1 MFLYDHDAIEAINSN
16 FISIGSFEIKK
27 YAICIMVGALLAFIF
42 GLKWAKRIGIKEDV
56 IYTGFAWGLIV
67 GVLGARTFYCIFD
80 DFNKVLTKP
89 WTIITE
95 FRNGG
100 LAISGAII
108 SVAIYAVIYC
118 RIVKIH
124 PLYIGE
130 LVAPGFLI
138 GQICGRWGNFFNQE
152 AHGGLVPGDTL
163 DAQREWLWFLPKFI
177 KDNMYINNISSA
189 APVVGYYQPTFL
201 YESVLNLIG
210 LALILALR
218 KWWKKYRLGDALF
231 IYLMWYGCVRFNI
244 EIMRTDA
251 QTIGNSSIKVVQVLC
266 IFAFLIGLVLFILR
280 HKFHWLDQP
289 WNGVDPEK
297 VNNSFGKVNKAS
309 IVSEAGIVS
318 EANVANVDNVSN
330 KVIADNVD
338 NASKDANGSSEPGKE

>member
-16 FISIGSFEIKK
+16 FISIGSFDIKK

-67 GVLGARTFYCIFD
+67 GVLGARIFYCIFD

-152 AHGGLVPGDTL
+152 AHGGLVPGATL

-177 KDNMYINNISSA
+177 KDNMYIKNLSSA

-297 VNNSFGKVNKAS
+297 VNNSFGKVNKTS
-309 IVSEAGIVS
+309 IVSD
-318 EANVANVDNVSN
+318 ANVDNVDNGSN
-330 KVIADNVD
+330 GSKEASETSVD
-338 NASKDANGSSEPGKE
+338 NGSSEPGKE